1 MESISKQGFTLLHQ
15 ENMAKMPK
23 QRLAKWRLWITSL
36 LFCIAAADVRYSV
49 PEETKT
55 TYVIGS
61 LSKDLNLDSDRLRF
75 RKARLD
81 YQGDKKYCE
90 ADLDSGNIFVSERI
104 DREMLC
110 GTTSPCLV
118 HFEFILENPLELH
131 NVVLEV
137 QDINDN
143 PPVFPKDSIKLEI
156 SEAAPTGSKLQI
168 ARARDLDVGMNSV
181 QTYILS
187 QNKHFVLD
195 TKSNK
200 DRYVDIVLKN
210 SLDRETKGEHSL
222 ILSAVDGGNP
232 PKSGTVV
239 IEVRVLDMNDNA
251 PVFSQPMYNTRLSEN
266 AALGT
271 SVIKIAATD
280 VDEGANGQITYYIN
294 HLSDNTKE
302 LFKID
307 ENYGEISVIGQLD
320 HEKSSSY
327 EMEVQAEDGGGQT
340 GHCKVV
346 IEIDDI
352 NDNAPVISV
361 KSLKNQI
368 PENIPPGSEIAVI
381 NVKDQDSGENS
392 RVSCSISSSLPF
404 QLQPYIKSYFIIT
417 TTRSLDREQI
427 ENYNVTITA
436 TDGGT
441 PPLFSNLTLNIQVSD
456 INDNSPTFELQTYAV
471 YISENNKPGTSVCS
485 VSANDPDWRQNGTV
499 LYSLVPSEVNGVP
512 VSSFLSINGDT
523 GVIHAARSFDYEQF
537 RNFTVKVVARDN
549 GSPPLSSNVTVKV
562 FITDENDNSPQILY
576 PVPDGKSLMTEMVPK
591 ATLSGSLVSKVIA
604 VDADSGQNAWLSYQI
619 VKSTDPGL
627 FSIGLH
633 SGEIKTQ
640 RDISESDNMKQNF
653 VISVKDNGQPS
664 LSTTCAVNLLISDNL
679 SEVPELKD
687 MTYEDSNSKLTSYL
701 IIALV
706 SVSTFF
712 LTFIILIVAVK
723 FCHRRK
729 PRLLFDGAVAV
740 PSAYLPPNYAEVDG
754 AGTLRSSYNYD
765 AYLTTGSRTSDFKF
779 VSSYNEN
786 TLPAGGTLI
795 RSDID
800 SNVLRLSDEGE
811 FSEVNICFD
820 S

>member
-1 MESISKQGFTLLHQ
+1 MRVYFCYVNICADDDDISRLFVKSFSKQRFTLLYH
-15 ENMAKMPK
+15 NMAKMSK
-23 QRLAKWRLWITSL
+23 LRFAKWRLWIASL

-55 TYVIGS
+55 KYVIGS
-61 LSKDLNLDSDRLRF
+61 LSKDLNLDSDRLTF

-81 YQGDKKYCE
+81 YQGDKRYCE
-90 ADLDSGNIFVSERI
+90 VDVGSGNLFVTERI

-110 GTTSPCLV
+110 GTTSPCLM

-143 PPVFPKDSIKLEI
+143 PPAFPKDSIKLEI
-156 SEAAPTGSKLQI
+156 SEAAPIGSKLQI
-168 ARARDLDVGMNSV
+168 ARARDLDVGINSV

-187 QNKHFVLD
+187 QNKYFVLD
-195 TKSNK
+195 SKSNK

-210 SLDRETKGEHSL
+210 SLDRETRGEHSL

-239 IEVRVLDMNDNA
+239 IEVFVIDVNDNA
-251 PVFSQPMYNTRLSEN
+251 PVFSQPLYKTRLSEN

-271 SVIKIAATD
+271 SVITIAAID

-307 ENYGEISVIGQLD
+307 ENYGEISVIGQMD
-320 HEKSSSY
+320 HEKSSLY

-361 KSLKNQI
+361 KSLNSQI
-368 PENIPPGSEIAVI
+368 PENIPPGSEVAVI

-392 RVSCSISSSLPF
+392 RVSCSISSSQPF

-441 PPLFSNLTLNIQVSD
+441 PSLFSNLTLNIQVSD
-456 INDNSPTFELQTYAV
+456 INDNSPIFELQTYAV

-485 VSANDPDWRQNGTV
+485 V
-499 LYSLVPSEVNGVP
+499 
-512 VSSFLSINGDT
+512 
-523 GVIHAARSFDYEQF
+523 
-537 RNFTVKVVARDN
+537 
-549 GSPPLSSNVTVKV
+549 
-562 FITDENDNSPQILY
+562 
-576 PVPDGKSLMTEMVPK
+576 
-591 ATLSGSLVSKVIA
+591 
-604 VDADSGQNAWLSYQI
+604 
-619 VKSTDPGL
+619 
-627 FSIGLH
+627 
-633 SGEIKTQ
+633 
-640 RDISESDNMKQNF
+640 
-653 VISVKDNGQPS
+653 
-664 LSTTCAVNLLISDNL
+664 
-679 SEVPELKD
+679 
-687 MTYEDSNSKLTSYL
+687 
-701 IIALV
+701 
-706 SVSTFF
+706 
-712 LTFIILIVAVK
+712 
-723 FCHRRK
+723 
-729 PRLLFDGAVAV
+729 
-740 PSAYLPPNYAEVDG
+740 
-754 AGTLRSSYNYD
+754 
-765 AYLTTGSRTSDFKF
+765 
-779 VSSYNEN
+779 
-786 TLPAGGTLI
+786 
-795 RSDID
+795 
-800 SNVLRLSDEGE
+800 
-811 FSEVNICFD
+811 
-820 S
+820 